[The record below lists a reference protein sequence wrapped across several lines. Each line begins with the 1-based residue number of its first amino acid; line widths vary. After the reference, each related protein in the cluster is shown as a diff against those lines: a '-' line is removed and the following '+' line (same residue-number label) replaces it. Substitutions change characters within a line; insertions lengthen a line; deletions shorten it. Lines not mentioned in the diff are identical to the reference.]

1 MIKLYFNNLSG
12 IFGGYT
18 GVIAASFAYISEV
31 DDNIEICVLLFLQN
45 SASSFHRLSSSIFN
59 VRSSFV
65 RPASVTPPLISTI

>member
-31 DDNIEICVLLFLQN
+31 HDNIVIFVLLFLY
-45 SASSFHRLSSSIFN
+45 
-59 VRSSFV
+59 FV
-65 RPASVTPPLISTI
+65 FVFVLYVSGVHTI